1 MGRSRERERERE
13 DGGCSRASLVAE
25 VATERGRI
33 ESESAAMHRGKGEG
47 WLGWLLVK
55 GVHEHKGERER
66 ERERNERG
74 TEYGWWRSG
83 EERGREGCWGG
94 SGETEFTPSRVRQFV
109 SDYGARKM
117 LPVVHETG
125 GPPSSRGRCRAI
137 AVPHGIVAS
146 VVPGEAE
153 KNAGNSGAGR
163 VSRPT
168 STATM
173 MTMALTVLLILVPAV
188 FSDKIP
194 IGECCL
200 CVVHIVNVLLRR
212 DGSSRWYWTYI
223 GIDVSRE
230 TRRVECSPGSASSSS
245 TSTVGRRVTELVG
258 VYSHRTQTY
267 HLLMYSK
274 YLA

>member
-1 MGRSRERERERE
+1 MGRSRERE
-13 DGGCSRASLVAE
+13 DGGCSRASVVAE

-55 GVHEHKGERER
+55 GVHEHKRER
-66 ERERNERG
+66 EKARGGVREGYRIWVVVN
-74 TEYGWWRSG
+74 G

-137 AVPHGIVAS
+137 AVPLGIVAS

-163 VSRPT
+163 ISRPT

-200 CVVHIVNVLLRR
+200 CVVHIVNVLLRC
-212 DGSSRWYWTYI
+212 DVGSS
-223 GIDVSRE
+223 G
-230 TRRVECSPGSASSSS
+230 
-245 TSTVGRRVTELVG
+245 
-258 VYSHRTQTY
+258 
-267 HLLMYSK
+267 
-274 YLA
+274 